1 MSPSQLQR
9 TTPNMDLQFLH
20 LAIRSHHVETD
31 WIGSL
36 CGRFHCVP
44 LKQRDDELVDH
55 QMDFEDDDS
64 VTTSETQQTTHRWA
78 AGKHSA
84 VSRARGACA
93 LPQTVDTPEP
103 DAK

>member
-9 TTPNMDLQFLH
+9 TTLNMVLQFLH

-44 LKQRDDELVDH
+44 VELLDDEA
-55 QMDFEDDDS
+55 EDEERHVENDES
-64 VTTSETQQTTHRWA
+64 VTTTETQQTTHRWA

-103 DAK
+103 DAT